1 MEVSCF
7 KISKAD
13 GNGFLDECE
22 FNGKMFPGP
31 NKYEPKVSFHNFKT
45 QLTKPRTIDHWVGKA
60 PEKKGWKP
68 IKAKGPDIGSYES
81 KDVFKKIK

>member
-31 NKYEPKVSFHNFKT
+31 NKYEPKVSFHKLRLNSPN
-45 QLTKPRTIDHWVGKA
+45 QGLLI
-60 PEKKGWKP
+60 
-68 IKAKGPDIGSYES
+68 IG
-81 KDVFKKIK
+81 

>member
-1 MEVSCF
+1 MEMEVSCF

-31 NKYEPKVSFHNFKT
+31 NKYEPKVSFHNLRLNSPN
-45 QLTKPRTIDHWVGKA
+45 QGLLI
-60 PEKKGWKP
+60 
-68 IKAKGPDIGSYES
+68 IG
-81 KDVFKKIK
+81 